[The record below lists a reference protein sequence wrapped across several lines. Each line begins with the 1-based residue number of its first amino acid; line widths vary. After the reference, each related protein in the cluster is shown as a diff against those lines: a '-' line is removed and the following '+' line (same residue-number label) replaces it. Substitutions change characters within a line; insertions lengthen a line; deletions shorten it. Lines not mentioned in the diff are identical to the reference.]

1 MGVRLVVGL
10 TVVLPRGVVA
20 AVAVEVFL
28 VALPQW
34 RRR

>member
-20 AVAVEVFL
+20 AAVEVFL
-28 VALPQW
+28 VAIPQW